1 MTGTLVNAGAIVAGG
16 LVGMLLKKG
25 MKPNYEASI
34 HKTLGVA
41 VLILGLNGVIGAMF
55 RVGEGGRI
63 SSSGELLLIVSLVVG
78 TFLGELW
85 RIDDRLNGFGTKV
98 EKKIG
103 SAGFGAAF
111 INGTLIYCVGAMAIV
126 GALNDGLQ
134 GDASVLYVK
143 SLLDGISSIILGATL
158 GAGVCFSAVPVLIY
172 QGGITLLAGS
182 VAPYL
187 QGALLD
193 QLCMVGFALVAC
205 IGLNFI
211 SENLKI
217 KTANMLPA
225 LLVPIVWQAAQ
236 MLRA

>member
-225 LLVPIVWQAAQ
+225 LLVPIVWQAGQ

>member
-205 IGLNFI
+205 IGLNFM
-211 SENLKI
+211 SENL
-217 KTANMLPA
+217 AS
-225 LLVPIVWQAAQ
+225 AAGADCVASWTDVKG
-236 MLRA
+236 MTK

>member
-143 SLLDGISSIILGATL
+143 SLLDGISAIILGATL

-225 LLVPIVWQAAQ
+225 LLVPIVWQAGQ

>member
-55 RVGEGGRI
+55 RVGESGRI

-205 IGLNFI
+205 IGLNFM

>member
-205 IGLNFI
+205 IGLNFM

-225 LLVPIVWQAAQ
+225 LLVPIVWQAGQ

>member
-16 LVGMLLKKG
+16 LIGMLLKKG
-25 MKPNYEASI
+25 MKPNYEESI

-55 RVGEGGRI
+55 RVKEGGRI
-63 SSSGELLLIVSLVVG
+63 ASSGELLLIVSLVVG
-78 TFLGELW
+78 TFLGELL
-85 RIDDRLNGFGTKV
+85 RIDDWLNRFGSRV
-98 EKKIG
+98 EQKIG

-126 GALNDGLQ
+126 GALNDGLR

-143 SLLDGISSIILGATL
+143 SLLDGISSVILGATL
-158 GAGVCFSAVPVLIY
+158 GLGVCFSAVPVLLY
-172 QGGITLLAGS
+172 QGGITLLAGT

-193 QLCMVGFALVAC
+193 ELCMVGFALVAC
-205 IGLNFI
+205 IGLNFLSASI
-211 SENLKI
+211 KI

-225 LLVPIVWQAAQ
+225 LLVPVVWQLAQ
-236 MLRA
+236 AWI

>member
-16 LVGMLLKKG
+16 LIGMLLKKG
-25 MKPNYEASI
+25 MKPNYQESI

-41 VLILGLNGVIGAMF
+41 ILILGFNGVISAMF
-55 RVGEGGRI
+55 RVGEAGRI
-63 SSSGELLLIVSLVVG
+63 ASSGELLLIVSLVIG
-78 TFLGELW
+78 TFLGELL
-85 RIDDRLNGFGTKV
+85 RIDDHLNGFGTRV
-98 EKKIG
+98 EKRIG

-126 GALNDGLQ
+126 GALNDGLR

-143 SLLDGISSIILGATL
+143 SLLDGISSVILGATL
-158 GAGVCFSAVPVLIY
+158 GVGVCFSAVPVFLY
-172 QGGITLLAGS
+172 QGGITLLAGT

-205 IGLNFI
+205 IGLNFL
-211 SENLKI
+211 SENIKI

-225 LLVPIVWQAAQ
+225 LLVPVVWQLAQ
-236 MLRA
+236 GLMR

>member
-111 INGTLIYCVGAMAIV
+111 INGMLIYCVGAMAIV

-236 MLRA
+236 ILRA

>member
-111 INGTLIYCVGAMAIV
+111 INGALIYCVGAMAIV

-158 GAGVCFSAVPVLIY
+158 GAGVCFSAVPVL
-172 QGGITLLAGS
+172 S
-182 VAPYL
+182 
-187 QGALLD
+187 
-193 QLCMVGFALVAC
+193 
-205 IGLNFI
+205 
-211 SENLKI
+211 I
-217 KTANMLPA
+217 KVVLHC
-225 LLVPIVWQAAQ
+225 WQAVWRLTCKVRCWISFAW
-236 MLRA
+236 

>member
-111 INGTLIYCVGAMAIV
+111 INGTLINCVGAMAIV

-236 MLRA
+236 ILRA